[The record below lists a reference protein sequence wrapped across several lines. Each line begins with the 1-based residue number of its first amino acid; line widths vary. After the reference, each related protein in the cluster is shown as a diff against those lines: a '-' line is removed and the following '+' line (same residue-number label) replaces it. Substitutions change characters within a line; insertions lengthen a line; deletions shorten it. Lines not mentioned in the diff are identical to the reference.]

1 MIKKITDVL
10 GLICSVFI
18 TVMIG
23 AWTTTAV
30 KVAYDTFTEDKD
42 E

>member
-1 MIKKITDVL
+1 MSKKITDAL
-10 GLICSVFI
+10 GVICSVLI